1 MQEKQVQSLGWE
13 DPLEKGMTIHPR
25 ILAWRIL
32 WTEEP
37 GRLSPWDPRELDAT
51 EQLTLSLWLNNLI
64 FICNHNVFALRCNI
78 FTSSRDEHVDIF
90 VVWGSG
96 GANLPTTAVHSVL
109 PRVYRF
115 LHPYFR
121 FKFFKL
127 FLFHYFCYSYTHTHT
142 HTHTHTCKAIS
153 ILNPVWMKHCIN
165 KNVNIYQ
172 TYFL

>member
-1 MQEKQVQSLGWE
+1 MSASEVVIKWL
-13 DPLEKGMTIHPR
+13 
-25 ILAWRIL
+25 
-32 WTEEP
+32 P
-37 GRLSPWDPRELDAT
+37 GLCHHFL
-51 EQLTLSLWLNNLI
+51 LWLNNLI

-96 GANLPTTAVHSVL
+96 VANLLTTAVHSVL

-121 FKFFKL
+121 FKFLKL

-142 HTHTHTCKAIS
+142 RTHTCKAIS

-172 TYFL
+172 TYFLWLWYKFIHKMLIHMNNKNLKLTLI